1 MHIPSLQTLRAFDAA
16 ARLQSYSRA
25 GEELGLTH
33 GAISRRIRDLEAQTG
48 HRLFE
53 RQGNRMV
60 PTRDGVRLL
69 EQVRNALGLLESI
82 FVAPSSKTRRRV
94 TISLF
99 PALARWLVPRLG
111 SLRRQLPELDLKF
124 DLSAQIV
131 DLGHGIDAAIRY
143 GAGSWPDTQS
153 RRLAGEILFPVCAPA
168 YRSEHQLQEPGDLLN
183 CTLLQHPWHSWAT
196 WFQAAGVAAG
206 EPRGGPEYS
215 DSSMLI
221 EAAIAGEGVALGRGL
236 GVADA
241 LRAGTLV
248 RLFSVS
254 IPDERSYFFVIPQ
267 GRRDSTIDSIEA
279 WVAAELGRAAGAGRE
294 ES

>member
-16 ARLQSYSRA
+16 GRLQSYSRA

-33 GAISRRIRDLEAQTG
+33 GAVSRRIRDLEALTG
-48 HRLFE
+48 ERLFE

-60 PTRDGVRLL
+60 PTREGVRLL

-82 FVAPSSKTRRRV
+82 FIVPASRSRQRV

-111 SLRRQLPELDLKF
+111 SLRRQLPDLDMKF

-153 RRLAGEILFPVCAPA
+153 RRLATEILFPVCTPA
-168 YRSEHQLQEPGDLLN
+168 YRTEHGLQEPADLLR
-183 CTLLQHPWHSWAT
+183 CTLLRHPWHSWAS

-206 EPRGGPEYS
+206 EPPAGPEYS

-241 LRAGTLV
+241 LRAGSLV
-248 RLFSVS
+248 RPFSIS
-254 IPDERSYFFVIPQ
+254 IPDERSYFFVTPLI
-267 GRRDSTIDSIEA
+267 RRDPVIDAIEA
-279 WVAAELGRAAGAGRE
+279 WVAAELGRAAHAGSE